1 MGLLQKLG
9 AVLVILPAACRAQ
22 TAVTTYHN
30 DNGRTG
36 QYLTEPLLTPATVA
50 PGQFGKRFS
59 YPVDGALYAQ
69 PLYLPRIVING
80 ALHDVVFV
88 ATAHDSVY
96 AFDADL
102 PGTDSAP
109 LWQVSF
115 LDATQNVTSVP
126 EADVNCPVIAP
137 ELGIIGTPVIDPV
150 AGTIYVIAETK
161 EAGPS
166 YVFRLHALNVATGA
180 EQPGSPV
187 VIDATD
193 FVPLSYKQRGALLLA
208 NGLVY
213 SEWSS
218 HCDHGDYHGFIM
230 SHDATTLNPVAVY
243 NVTPGANGGSFWN
256 AGGGPA
262 ADASGNPFVVS
273 ANGNFDSN
281 SGIYGDSVIRLDPQ
295 KLTVSDSFTP
305 YDQLILAENDLDL
318 GSSDAV
324 LLPDSAGSAAHP
336 HTVAVAGKEGRLY
349 LLDRDHLGGTQISS
363 DVDALASDL
372 VLQHAT
378 FGSAAW
384 FNGQIYVASE
394 LSPIRSFAISDA
406 ALNTTP
412 SAESSEVLPSLGAVP
427 SISANGTAGGLV
439 WINNYDGQAELQ
451 CFDAGTLTKL
461 YDNADVTADQAGPF
475 EEFNVPTVA
484 NSKVYLGTGTNLS
497 VYGELNSASPVVAGV
512 VNAASYAGSAISP
525 GSLVSIFGSQLSLVS
540 GATGSL
546 PLPIAF
552 ADVVVTVNGLPAP
565 LLYVSPSQINAQM
578 PSGVSSGNAQL
589 VVTVAGLP
597 SAPYSLAVQPSA
609 PGIFQVLSGQG
620 TSSAAALNQ
629 DGTLNTM
636 DNPALVGSIV
646 SVYLTGVAALESLAL
661 DGEPAPVNGPFAGTT
676 DIDASVGGIEGAVP
690 YAGPAPNFVGL
701 IQVNMQIPT
710 VPSGTYPL
718 VISVNDVPSNT
729 TQIFVTSQ

>member
-1 MGLLQKLG
+1 MGLLLKLV
-9 AVLVILPAACRAQ
+9 AVLAVLAAACCAQ

-30 DNGRTG
+30 DNSRTG
-36 QYLTEPLLTPATVA
+36 QYLSEPLLTPVNVA

-59 YPVDGALYAQ
+59 YPVDGAVYAQ

-88 ATAHDSVY
+88 ATAHDSLY
-96 AFDADL
+96 AFDADS
-102 PGTDSAP
+102 PGVNETP

-115 LDATQNVTSVP
+115 LNGAQNVTSVP
-126 EADVNCPVIAP
+126 EADVNCPVITP
-137 ELGIIGTPVIDPV
+137 ELGITGTPVIDPV
-150 AGTIYVIAETK
+150 AGIIYVIAETK

-193 FVPLSYKQRGALLLA
+193 FVPLTYKQRGALLLA

-262 ADASGNPFVVS
+262 ADAAGNPFVVS
-273 ANGNFDSN
+273 ANGDFDSN
-281 SGIYGDSVIRLDPQ
+281 SGVYGDSVIRLDPQ
-295 KLTVSDSFTP
+295 QLTVNDSFTP

-318 GSSDAV
+318 GSSGAV

-336 HTVAVAGKEGRLY
+336 HTLAVAGKEGRLY

-363 DVDALASDL
+363 DVDALASGL

-384 FNGQIYVASE
+384 FNGRIYVASE
-394 LSPIRSFAISDA
+394 LSPIRSFAISGA
-406 ALNTTP
+406 TLNTTP
-412 SAESSEVLPSLGAVP
+412 AAESSEVFPSLGGVP
-427 SISANGTAGGLV
+427 SISANGAAGGLL
-439 WINNYDGQAELQ
+439 WINNYDGEAELQ
-451 CFDAGTLTKL
+451 CFDAGTLNKL
-461 YDNADVTADQAGPF
+461 YDNADVTADQAGPW

-484 NSKVYLGTGTNLS
+484 NSKVYLGTGDNLS
-497 VYGELNSASPVVAGV
+497 AYGELNAATPVVAGV
-512 VNAASYAGSAISP
+512 VNAASYAGSAVSP
-525 GSLVSIFGSQLSLVS
+525 GSLVSIFGSQLSLIT
-540 GATGSL
+540 GATGGL

-552 ADVVVTVNGLPAP
+552 ADVIVTVNGLPTP
-565 LLYVSPSQINAQM
+565 LLYVSPAQINAQI
-578 PSGVSSGNAQL
+578 PSGVATGTAQM
-589 VVTVAGLP
+589 VITVAGAA
-597 SAPYSLAVQPSA
+597 SAAFPFNVQPSA
-609 PGIFQVLSGQG
+609 PGVFQASAGEG
-620 TSSAAALNQ
+620 AAALNQ
-629 DGTLNTM
+629 DGTLNTAG
-636 DNPALVGSIV
+636 NPAVPGSVI
-646 SVYLTGVAALESLAL
+646 SIYLTGVTALESLAI
-661 DGEPAPVNGPFAGTT
+661 DGEPAPVNGPYPGTAAVT
-676 DIDASVGGIEGAVP
+676 ATVGSAAATVQ
-690 YAGPAPNFVGL
+690 YAGPAPGFVGL
-701 IQVNMQIPT
+701 IQVNLQIPALAA
-710 VPSGTYPL
+710 GTYPL
-718 VISVNDVPSNT
+718 VISADDVPSNT
-729 TQIFVTSQ
+729 TQIYVQSE